1 MQNVSEAWKAN
12 QERNLTTQAYISIS
26 FDLDDP
32 KGYSDGIASDNGHT
46 SYADNAGLLIKSP
59 VSPMKVGDFETNQF
73 LLDGSFS
80 VPKVSYAS
88 TDTRRGYIG
97 SELSASDGTFD
108 TYPRLTI
115 TFANVH
121 SQRITGMTIKFT
133 EGTGDE
139 FPISFAVYAT
149 ENGVDTLISSVTD
162 NTSATW
168 SISNILVTAYSKLW
182 IDIRKWSLPNR
193 RARVSNIFLGIKMN
207 FYIDQLTSYT
217 EKRKSDPLEASV
229 PSLNVAFSVD
239 NTDGKFNPSDADS
252 SFSLLSQRQKVSI
265 EYGFERISGAR
276 EVIKS
281 GNYYLTSWEVKQNS
295 LVASFVADDLVSFLT
310 DTYYGG
316 FADIGNKTSY
326 SIGSL
331 LTSIFAELVT
341 KKVLPLLDGGALPY
355 NVDSSLNSVYT
366 EAPLP
371 SCTYKEAI
379 LYLAQAGA
387 SAVSIER
394 SGRISIAPKTL
405 SFDASGN
412 LSIDGD
418 YVINPLKQYDFPELS
433 LQKPLAE
440 IDVNMY
446 SYHYAKETDGTT
458 IKVEELYNGSFVVA
472 SAGTHSFTFVFTK
485 LARLTNVSIG
495 TLVSASN
502 NSCVVSITTS
512 SDNETVSLVLKGN
525 PIEKSYVVYSILNPN
540 IEKSQGFTQ
549 IVDNPMITNQ
559 STAQAVAS
567 WLLQYLKNRNQY
579 SAKFR
584 IDPRLDPLDQIG
596 ITDKY
601 DNEDAVLVSEETI
614 AYKGAFHGTMKGR
627 VIKR

>member
-1 MQNVSEAWKAN
+1 MQSVSEAWKRN
-12 QERNLTTQAYISIS
+12 QERNLTSQAYISIS

-32 KGYSDGIASDNGHT
+32 KGYSDGVPSDNGHT
-46 SYADNAGLLIKSP
+46 PYADDAGILLKSP
-59 VSPMKVGDFETNQF
+59 TAPLKVGDFERSQF

-80 VPKVSYAS
+80 VPKSSYAS
-88 TDTRRGYIG
+88 TDARRGYV
-97 SELSASDGTFD
+97 SSVLSSSDGSFPS
-108 TYPRLTI
+108 YPAI
-115 TFANVH
+115 YMNFSSVH
-121 SQRITGMTIKFT
+121 SQRITGMTVKFT
-133 EGTGDE
+133 ENMDDE

-149 ENGVDTLISSVTD
+149 ENGVDTLIASVTD
-162 NTSATW
+162 NSSPTW
-168 SISNILVTAYSKLW
+168 SIDGILVTAYSKLW
-182 IDIRKWSLPNR
+182 IVFRKWSLPNR
-193 RARVSNIFLGIKMN
+193 RARLSNIFLGIKMN
-207 FYIDQLTSYT
+207 FFRDQLTSYS

-229 PSLNVAFSVD
+229 PSLSVSFSID
-239 NTDGKFNPSDADS
+239 NTDGKFNPNDEDS
-252 SFSLLSQRQKVSI
+252 SFSLLSQRQKINI
-265 EYGFERISGAR
+265 EYGFEKIAGQR
-276 EVIKS
+276 EVIAS

-295 LVASFVADDLVSFLT
+295 LVASFVADDLISFLT
-310 DTYYGG
+310 ENYYGG
-316 FADIGNKTSY
+316 YSDIGNSSY
-326 SIGSL
+326 SIGAL
-331 LTSIFAELVT
+331 LTSIFEELVS
-341 KKVLPLLDGGALPY
+341 KRIIPLLDGGALPY
-355 NVDSSLNSVYT
+355 YVDSSLNSVYT
-366 EAPLP
+366 QAPLP

-485 LARLTNVSIG
+485 LARLTSVSVG

-540 IEKSQGFTQ
+540 IEKSQGLTQ

-596 ITDKY
+596 IMDKY
-601 DNEDAVLVSEETI
+601 NNENSVLVSEETI
-614 AYKGAFHGTMKGR
+614 NYKGAFHGTMKGR
-627 VIKR
+627 VIKQ